1 MNKVK
6 AGLRGLNGLQKE
18 NLAYHIYTSMNGNP
32 LFTES
37 EPTMSELHAAYE
49 VLQAANIQAT
59 DRGRIAIIHRNST
72 VERMDRLLTR
82 LAAYVNSVCLGDAVA
97 LSSSGFA
104 LAHKPVPITNLEAPQ
119 RLRVRRTNFP
129 DRMLVQWQRV
139 QGAIIYEVE
148 ALLPGFLDWQRVE
161 LTSRPELMVAADL
174 AHPNVQFRV
183 CAVGRKAQSPY
194 SGSSFLLVA

>member
-1 MNKVK
+1 
-6 AGLRGLNGLQKE
+6 
-18 NLAYHIYTSMNGNP
+18 
-32 LFTES
+32 
-37 EPTMSELHAAYE
+37 
-49 VLQAANIQAT
+49 
-59 DRGRIAIIHRNST
+59 
-72 VERMDRLLTR
+72 MDRLLTR

-104 LAHKPVPITNLEAPQ
+104 LAHKPVPITNLEAPK

-148 ALLPGFLDWQRVE
+148 ALLPGLLDWKRVE
-161 LTSRPELMVAADL
+161 LTSRPELLVAADL
-174 AHPNVQFRV
+174 AQPNVQFRV